1 MQRLIMLDLKSEL
14 IGASYIIWSAT
25 KIARSDPASPSSKG
39 VSLSFW
45 LQFTNV
51 KIILYGITALST
63 FVLPY
68 TKDALWVISVSVL
81 LAIIGTVGNVCWA
94 AAGHLFQAIFRHY
107 GRALNIVLSGLLFWI
122 AIDMFI

>member
-1 MQRLIMLDLKSEL
+1 MLPGWLSKLRKVTRHRRLQKVYQS
-14 IGASYIIWSAT
+14 
-25 KIARSDPASPSSKG
+25 
-39 VSLSFW
+39 VSGYNF
-45 LQFTNV
+45 
-51 KIILYGITALST
+51 IILYGITALST

-107 GRALNIVLSGLLFWI
+107 GRALNIVLSGLLFWV
-122 AIDMFI
+122 AIDMLI